1 LEVPEQ
7 VWLACPGELLHTH
20 TGANKNKLEH
30 YIRQFLKP
38 RERPPQEIFPLSAMP
53 GGGYR

>member
-1 LEVPEQ
+1 MVH
-7 VWLACPGELLHTH
+7 AHTGELLHTH

-30 YIRQFLKP
+30 YIRQFLTA
-38 RERPPQEIFPLSAMP
+38 RERPSKELFPLSAAP